1 MKLWPCLLLLTGC
14 GASWADSD
22 TTAATGVAKTQ
33 LLVESICADGQPCT
47 PAQVRALERS
57 SYCLSASMLYRH
69 NLPVPDGGIQC
80 QP

>member
-1 MKLWPCLLLLTGC
+1 MKWTLLLLVGC
-14 GASWADSD
+14 SGGWAEAD

-33 LLVESICADGQPCT
+33 LMVETICADGQSCAPE
-47 PAQVRALERS
+47 QVRALERS
-57 SYCLSASMLYRH
+57 SYCLSASMLFRH